1 MDINSIKSIKP
12 GNQLPKKL
20 LAIFVSIAVIV
31 GAFIYLNGLN
41 DSAKDTVDIVVV
53 KSSGGIPANTLITK
67 DNIGKYSIIRK
78 EFKNDMITYDKV
90 DSVLNMYSLYY
101 LRNGD
106 PIYFDQL
113 TDEKPRKT
121 EWLYELENDY
131 EVLTIKYNYL
141 ECGGDILRPGDLVR
155 VRVTYTDESSASQS
169 LDGMIY
175 GTSKKEKKT
184 EILFDSIRVKDLINS
199 SGRSIY
205 EVLKE
210 VFKLSEKERQEVMK
224 SREFMQN
231 IKAES
236 LLLAA
241 TKEQVNKYAKFKA
254 QQDAVFTFTIL
265 TRDGN
270 DEVFDQL
277 PVIEK
282 EVESWI
288 TEGETKE

>member
-20 LAIFVSIAVIV
+20 LAIFVSVAVII
-31 GAFIYLNGLN
+31 GSFIYLNSVN

-53 KSSGGIPANTLITK
+53 KASGGIPANTLVTK

-78 EFKNDMITYDKV
+78 EFNDDMITYDKV
-90 DSVLNMYSLYY
+90 DSILNKYSLYY
-101 LRNGD
+101 LRNGA
-106 PIYFDQL
+106 PIYYDQL
-113 TDEKPRKT
+113 TDEKPRDT
-121 EWLYELENDY
+121 EWLYDLEENY
-131 EVLTIKYNYL
+131 EVLTIKYDYL
-141 ECGGDILRPGDLVR
+141 ECGGSILRPGDLVR
-155 VRVTYTDESSASQS
+155 VRVTYTEEIPSS
-169 LDGMIY
+169 DGMMY
-175 GTSKKEKKT
+175 GGSKKVKKT

-210 VFKLSEKERQEVMK
+210 VFKLSEKDRREVMK
-224 SREFMQN
+224 SRDFMQS

-241 TKEQVNKYAKFKA
+241 TEEQVNKFAKFKS

-265 TRDGN
+265 SRNGN

-277 PVIEK
+277 PVVEK

-288 TEGETKE
+288 TESEAKD

>member
-20 LAIFVSIAVIV
+20 LAIFVSVAVII
-31 GAFIYLNGLN
+31 GSFIYLNSVN

-53 KSSGGIPANTLITK
+53 KASGGIPANTLITK

-78 EFKNDMITYDKV
+78 EFNDDMITYDKV
-90 DSVLNMYSLYY
+90 DSILNKYSLYY
-101 LRNGD
+101 LRNGA
-106 PIYFDQL
+106 PIYYDQL
-113 TDEKPRKT
+113 TDEKPRDT
-121 EWLYELENDY
+121 EWLYDLEENY
-131 EVLTIKYNYL
+131 EVLTIKYDYL
-141 ECGGDILRPGDLVR
+141 ECGGSILRPGDLVR
-155 VRVTYTDESSASQS
+155 VRVTYTEEIPSS
-169 LDGMIY
+169 DGMMY
-175 GTSKKEKKT
+175 GGSKKVKKT

-210 VFKLSEKERQEVMK
+210 VFKLSEKDRREVMK
-224 SREFMQN
+224 SRDFMQS

-241 TKEQVNKYAKFKA
+241 TEEQVNKFAKFKS

-265 TRDGN
+265 SRNGN

-277 PVIEK
+277 PVVEK

-288 TEGETKE
+288 TESEEKD

>member
-20 LAIFVSIAVIV
+20 LAIFVSVAVII
-31 GAFIYLNGLN
+31 GSFIYLNSVN

-53 KSSGGIPANTLITK
+53 KASGGIPANTLITK

-78 EFKNDMITYDKV
+78 EFNDDMITYDKV
-90 DSVLNMYSLYY
+90 DSILNKYSLYY
-101 LRNGD
+101 LRNGA
-106 PIYFDQL
+106 PIYYDQL
-113 TDEKPRKT
+113 TDEKPRDT
-121 EWLYELENDY
+121 EWLYDLEENY
-131 EVLTIKYNYL
+131 EVLTIKYDYL
-141 ECGGDILRPGDLVR
+141 ECGGSILRPGDLVR
-155 VRVTYTDESSASQS
+155 VRVTYTEEIPSS
-169 LDGMIY
+169 DGMMY
-175 GTSKKEKKT
+175 GGSKKVKKT

-210 VFKLSEKERQEVMK
+210 VFKLSEKDRREVMK
-224 SREFMQN
+224 SRDFMQS

-241 TKEQVNKYAKFKA
+241 TEEQVNKFAKFKS

-265 TRDGN
+265 SRNGN

-277 PVIEK
+277 PVVEK

-288 TEGETKE
+288 TESEAKD

>member
-1 MDINSIKSIKP
+1 

-20 LAIFVSIAVIV
+20 LAIFVSVAVII
-31 GAFIYLNGLN
+31 GSFIYLNSVN

-53 KSSGGIPANTLITK
+53 KASGGIPANTLITK

-78 EFKNDMITYDKV
+78 EFNDDMITYDKV
-90 DSVLNMYSLYY
+90 DSILNKYSLYY
-101 LRNGD
+101 LRNGA
-106 PIYFDQL
+106 PIYYDQL
-113 TDEKPRKT
+113 TDEKPRDT
-121 EWLYELENDY
+121 EWLYDLEENY
-131 EVLTIKYNYL
+131 EVLTIKYDYL
-141 ECGGDILRPGDLVR
+141 ECGGSILRPGDLVR
-155 VRVTYTDESSASQS
+155 VRVTYTEEIPSS
-169 LDGMIY
+169 DGMMY
-175 GTSKKEKKT
+175 GGSKKVKKT

-210 VFKLSEKERQEVMK
+210 VFKLSEKDRREVMK
-224 SREFMQN
+224 SRDFMQS

-241 TKEQVNKYAKFKA
+241 TEEQVNKFAKFKS

-265 TRDGN
+265 SRNGN

-277 PVIEK
+277 PVVEK

-288 TEGETKE
+288 TESEAKD